1 MLCKKLAKGVSCCF
15 LAFLLLYLTLFL
27 FFNDNFE
34 TRLEESFKNKSYS
47 AYYINLFNKN
57 NKLALNQNDLK
68 ELILQKKSD
77 IYIIRSKEKLN
88 DLKIKDYHIYT
99 QTLSS
104 TLTIISRYKLSKNKV
119 IFKNDFFNPVFVGY
133 IKFPNKRVLFSFLS
147 TSFLPD
153 AFESKKFRKYLM
165 LRRVFTEF
173 RNKKLPILFFAN
185 WDINFLTLRRWLHY
199 LQIKPQ
205 NHIYD
210 LQVSSDDIQVL
221 KSTDAIKVHSV
232 IRDNLLGVRIDFSL
246 ININ

>member
-1 MLCKKLAKGVSCCF
+1 MLCKKLVKGVLCCF
-15 LAFLLLYLTLFL
+15 LAFLLLYFVLFL
-27 FFNDNFE
+27 FFNDSFE
-34 TRLEESFKNKSYS
+34 PYLEEGQKDKSYS

-68 ELILQKKSD
+68 ELILQNKSD

-104 TLTIISRYKLSKNKV
+104 TLTIISKYELSKNKV

-133 IKFPNKRVLFSFLS
+133 VNFPNKRVLFSFLS

-185 WDINFLTLRRWLHY
+185 WDIGFLTLKRWLHY
-199 LQIKPQ
+199 LQVKPQ

-210 LQVSSDDIQVL
+210 LQVSSDDIQVF
-221 KSTDAIKVHSV
+221 KSTDDLRIHSV
-232 IRDNLLGVRIDFSL
+232 TRDNLLGVRIDFSL
-246 ININ
+246 RNIN